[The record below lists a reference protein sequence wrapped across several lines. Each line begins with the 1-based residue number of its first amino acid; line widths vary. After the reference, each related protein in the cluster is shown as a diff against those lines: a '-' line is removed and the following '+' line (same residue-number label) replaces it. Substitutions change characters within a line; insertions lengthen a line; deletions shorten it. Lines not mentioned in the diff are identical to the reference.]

1 MKESRATDVENRL
14 IMLARTGQIRAKV
27 TEEQLKEL
35 LGAVAEKEDKAE
47 KIIVSSRRKGYGL
60 GDEDDE
66 W

>member
-1 MKESRATDVENRL
+1 
-14 IMLARTGQIRAKV
+14 MLARTGQIRAKV

-35 LGAVAEKEDKAE
+35 LGAVAEKEDKAG

-60 GDEDDE
+60 GDEDDD